1 MNYTVTWTP
10 GAEQELA
17 AVWLAAA
24 DRAAVTAASNRLDQE
39 LADDPFG
46 IGLPRTASVNRTAV
60 EPPLGID
67 YEIVEDD
74 KKVRVLRAW
83 AVL

>member
-1 MNYTVTWTP
+1 VNYAVTWTP
-10 GAEQELA
+10 NAEQELA

-24 DRAAVTAASNRLDQE
+24 DRNAVTVASHRLDQD

-46 IGLPRTASVNRTAV
+46 IGLPRSSSVNRTAV

-67 YEIVEDD
+67 YEVIEDD
-74 KKVRVLRAW
+74 KKVRVLRVW
-83 AVL
+83 SMV